1 MKEKRLTQRDI
12 DQLYRLREKIDRIS
26 ARLESEGKNHTLSF
40 GDNGDVCVQLSCAA
54 AALDTIL
61 QEY

>member
-12 DQLYRLREKIDRIS
+12 EQLFRLRDKIDRIS
-26 ARLESEGKNHTLSF
+26 ARIESEGKNHSL
-40 GDNGDVCVQLSCAA
+40 GDNGDVCEQLACAVA
-54 AALDTIL
+54 GLETIL

>member
-1 MKEKRLTQRDI
+1 LNKREVEALNS
-12 DQLYRLREKIDRIS
+12 LAERIS
-26 ARLESEGKNHTLSF
+26 KLRKKYDP
-40 GDNGDVCVQLSCAA
+40 DNGNDIELQIQGNGTVWGNLSCAA